1 MRTKSITLPLFAL
14 AAVAALTGCT
24 VATTEPDQ
32 VGLHYEGG
40 PFSAKKY
47 ASVVEPSKRDTF
59 GPGDTIYYYPTGQR
73 SYDATGGNNAEHNPF
88 TSSSKD
94 NVELSTPLSVTFE
107 LITADSKVLRS
118 FHELIGIKYKA
129 YYEDGDT
136 KDPSGVSPGWH
147 HMLDFYMG
155 QSIDTTV
162 DRVLAGY
169 AWRDAYG
176 NADVRNQVQ
185 AAIQAEL
192 PQQVASK
199 MQGVYF
205 QNFAVQV
212 QRPVP
217 TNPDLLKA
225 IADNQTQVAAAQ
237 AAKAKADADTATA
250 NAQLALQR
258 AEAAKKKADISAYG
272 SVDEYNKAQAIQQG
286 INPYQPTYVV
296 SGTAPGK

>member
-1 MRTKSITLPLFAL
+1 MRPKSIAVALVAFAAL
-14 AAVAALTGCT
+14 AVAGCST
-24 VATTEPDQ
+24 VTTDPDQ
-32 VGLHYEGG
+32 TALHYDAGSWSATKYHNQVG
-40 PFSAKKY
+40 PS
-47 ASVVEPSKRDTF
+47 SREVD
-59 GPGDTIYYYPTGQR
+59 GPGDKYFLYPTGQR
-73 SYDATGGNNAEHNPF
+73 SYDATGGPQSEHNPF

-94 NVELSTPLSVTFE
+94 SVELATPLSVTFE
-107 LITADSKVLRS
+107 LVTNDSKTLRS

-129 YYEDGDT
+129 YYEDNT
-136 KDPSGVSPGWH
+136 KDPSGISEGWH

-155 QSIDTTV
+155 QSIDNTV

-176 NADVRNQVQ
+176 SADARNAIQ
-185 AAIQAEL
+185 AAILAEL
-192 PQQVASK
+192 PSAVATK
-199 MQGVYF
+199 MQGAYF
-205 QNFAVQV
+205 TSWAVQV

-217 TNPDLLKA
+217 TNPELLKA

-272 SVDEYNKAQAIQQG
+272 SVEEYNKAQAIAQG

-296 SGTAPGK
+296 SGTAPSK